1 MRNIGDFLSKF
12 KIIRNPAE
20 NRQVI
25 VSVIK
30 EVTGLS
36 ISPDTVKIQKRS
48 VFLQIHPAQKNIIYI
63 KKEELLTKI
72 QATLPDLH
80 ISSVI

>member
-1 MRNIGDFLSKF
+1 MKNIGDFLSKF

-20 NRQVI
+20 NRGVV

-36 ISPDTVKIQKRS
+36 ISADNIKIQKGS
-48 VFLQIHPAQKNIIYI
+48 IFLQIHPAQKNIIYI
-63 KKEELLTKI
+63 KKEELLVKV
-72 QATLPDLH
+72 QAALPDLF
-80 ISSVI
+80 ISSII